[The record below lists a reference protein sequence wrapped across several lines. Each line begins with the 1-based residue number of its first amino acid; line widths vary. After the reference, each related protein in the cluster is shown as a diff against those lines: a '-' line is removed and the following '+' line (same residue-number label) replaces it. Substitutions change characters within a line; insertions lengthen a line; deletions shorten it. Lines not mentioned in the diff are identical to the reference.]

1 MFLLAWCR
9 QCHPF
14 PVVRHALL
22 SSFGAASQMSVT
34 LTTAAAM
41 LFLGGTIAA
50 LKAVRA
56 LLMGVQATTGDGL
69 RHSHTSAGVCL
80 KRNFRCMGRCFW
92 SRIML
97 CWRLPAYLCPLAV
110 VN

>member
-1 MFLLAWCR
+1 MQDSFKSSVFVSLSRLPGLAAEPGYIFLWAWCR

-22 SSFGAASQMSVT
+22 SSFGAASQMSVA

-56 LLMGVQATTGDGL
+56 WLMGVQATTGDCL
-69 RHSHTSAGVCL
+69 RHSHTSAGCT
-80 KRNFRCMGRCFW
+80 
-92 SRIML
+92 
-97 CWRLPAYLCPLAV
+97 
-110 VN
+110 